1 MNSILLTKK
10 DNLDNFGWK
19 IFKINHVEH
28 NLWQVVY
35 AVYAD
40 DTQRYFAAM
49 LEETLDYNENKPF
62 QYMITGFDEIPEYIP
77 TDKGI
82 LDVEK
87 FYIFYETGEELVQ
100 EEIIALNL
108 SVNDVAKELG
118 FEPVYLNTYNVTDKP
133 EEFAQSFY
141 GEADGIDTA

>member
-1 MNSILLTKK
+1 M
-10 DNLDNFGWK
+10 
-19 IFKINHVEH
+19 
-28 NLWQVVY
+28 
-35 AVYAD
+35 
-40 DTQRYFAAM
+40 
-49 LEETLDYNENKPF
+49 
-62 QYMITGFDEIPEYIP
+62 
-77 TDKGI
+77 
-82 LDVEK
+82 EK